1 MCRRTQRHTDRQTHT
16 QQLSP
21 IYTISQKRPP
31 FSYDCSFYK
40 CWPIFIVFGTAVRE
54 EAGLF
59 AIAANDNEQYHR
71 RLNLRFKGIV
81 TKKGEDCRKVIVDFV
96 RQTMKMPLSE
106 DDVEV
111 AHTLTVRSTVAETA
125 SSSPS
130 RHSSPAAD
138 NRIDPQYQQTVPQ
151 IIDRFKSK
159 GICDNVT
166 RNRSVLKNMNL
177 AIV

>member
-1 MCRRTQRHTDRQTHT
+1 
-16 QQLSP
+16 
-21 IYTISQKRPP
+21 
-31 FSYDCSFYK
+31 
-40 CWPIFIVFGTAVRE
+40 
-54 EAGLF
+54 
-59 AIAANDNEQYHR
+59 
-71 RLNLRFKGIV
+71 
-81 TKKGEDCRKVIVDFV
+81 
-96 RQTMKMPLSE
+96 MKMPLSE

-159 GICDNVT
+159 GICDNVI

-177 AIV
+177 AIVEDLTALDVKTMNRVKKHPAVQKVWGALIY